1 MAALTVKQFVV
12 GPVGTNC
19 YFAINQATKEM
30 FIVDPGA
37 EAEKL
42 IAQIDQLKVTPVAV
56 LLTHGHFDHA
66 GAVEKMA
73 AHYQIPVYAGENEKG
88 TLESA
93 TKNLSGPMMGQP
105 EVYHATDYL
114 KDMEEHTIAGMKVRT
129 LFTPGHTEGGVCY
142 YLPNEMVVFSGDTLF
157 CESVGRTD
165 FPGGSASTLIRSI
178 QEKLMPLPDFI
189 KVYPGHN
196 AMTTIG
202 NERGYN
208 PYL

>member
-1 MAALTVKQFVV
+1 MVALTVKQFVV

-66 GAVEKMA
+66 GAAEEMA

-88 TLESA
+88 TLEST

-114 KDMEEHTIAGMKVRT
+114 KDMEEQTIAGMKVRT

-165 FPGGSASTLIRSI
+165 FPGGSMSAIVRSLR
-178 QEKLMPLPDFI
+178 EKLFLLP
-189 KVYPGHN
+189 KETVVYPGHGDE
-196 AMTTIG
+196 TSIG
-202 NERGYN
+202 YEEKYN
-208 PYL
+208 PYA